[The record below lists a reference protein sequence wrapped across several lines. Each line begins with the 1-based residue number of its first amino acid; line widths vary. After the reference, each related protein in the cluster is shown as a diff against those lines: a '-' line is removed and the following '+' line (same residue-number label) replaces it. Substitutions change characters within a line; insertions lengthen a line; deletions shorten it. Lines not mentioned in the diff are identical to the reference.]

1 MESIISDFH
10 VDWHLLLAQLFN
22 FSVVVAVLY
31 FFAFKPLVKIM
42 GERTDKIA
50 KGLQDAEDSSLKLE
64 SAELETQSL
73 LREAR
78 KQGDAVVAEADRQ
91 AAANQA
97 AVLEKT
103 KQQVKTVVEQ
113 EKEKIA
119 LEREQVMAEMKVESA
134 ALAIS
139 LAEQLLGKKMDAKS
153 DEDFINKITK

>member
-1 MESIISDFH
+1 MESLISDFH

-50 KGLQDAEDSSLKLE
+50 KGLQDAEDSNLKLE
-64 SAELETQSL
+64 NAELETQSL

-91 AAANQA
+91 AAANKV

-103 KQQVKTVVEQ
+103 KQEVKTVVEQ

-119 LEREQVMAEMKVESA
+119 LEREQVMAEMKEESA